1 MEPPPTDRERE
12 LYDRFAAEYLY
23 DQNATLA
30 ASRCGFQAGFAVEYG
45 KQLITKSY
53 VQRKIAELRL
63 RPADSKADRDFDRTL
78 TVNTYRSIA
87 ADPYQKGAAR
97 VAAAAKLAL
106 LHGFNA
112 PTKAQLDINAS
123 RGGVV
128 LLPGIAKL
136 EDWEAAAAASQAALA
151 EASRVT

>member
-1 MEPPPTDRERE
+1 MEPPPTDRERA
-12 LYDRFAAEYLY
+12 LYDKFADEYLV

-45 KQLITKSY
+45 KQLSTKAY
-53 VQRKIAELRL
+53 IQRRIAELRR
-63 RPADSKADRDFDRTL
+63 RPADTKADREYDRTL
-78 TVNTYRSIA
+78 SINTLRSIA
-87 ADPYQKGAAR
+87 SDPYQKGSAR
-97 VAAAAKLAL
+97 VAAVRELNAM
-106 LHGFNA
+106 HGFHA
-112 PTKAQLDINAS
+112 PTKSQLDINGA

-136 EDWEAAAAASQAALA
+136 EDWEAAAEASQSALA

>member
-12 LYDRFAAEYLY
+12 LYDKFAAEYLV

-45 KQLITKSY
+45 KQLSTKSY
-53 VQRKIAELRL
+53 VQRRIAELRR
-63 RPADSKADRDFDRTL
+63 RPADSKADRDYDRTL
-78 TVNTYRSIA
+78 NINTLRSIA
-87 ADPYQKGAAR
+87 SDPYQKGSAR
-97 VAAAAKLAL
+97 VAAVRELNAM
-106 LHGFNA
+106 HGFHA
-112 PTKAQLDINAS
+112 PTKTQVDVNGA

-136 EDWEAAAAASQAALA
+136 EDWQAAAIASQDALA
-151 EASRVT
+151 EASRVE